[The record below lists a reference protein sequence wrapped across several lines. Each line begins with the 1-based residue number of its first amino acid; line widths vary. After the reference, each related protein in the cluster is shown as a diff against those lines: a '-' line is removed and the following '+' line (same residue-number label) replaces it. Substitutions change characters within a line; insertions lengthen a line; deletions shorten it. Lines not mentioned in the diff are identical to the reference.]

1 MTANSVLEHIV
12 RHLEVPTW
20 FHVSQDASTW
30 GIDHSLARLSN
41 SIVRGEFGMDQAV
54 LLRQCIRHLDNSQ
67 RIVVPT
73 IAGDLLV
80 LLERVGIRQALDG
93 TITALPYRPEWL
105 SEESNV
111 CVDLPTLQP
120 SLVDRRLPGEPWLL
134 ERLGTNHWK
143 SNAQKEA
150 AWSALCAPAGSSLL
164 IGLPTGAGK
173 SLVYQCC
180 AAYETGLTVLVVPT
194 VALGLDQLA
203 AVRQLPLA
211 VTSHP
216 RLYSSGPEGEEV
228 MRVVR
233 AGQCRL
239 LITSPEAIVA
249 GRLKN
254 VLAQCAIEGRLRR
267 VVVDEAHIVESWGAD
282 FRIEFQLLGSLLRE
296 WRRAAPEKLR
306 LLLLSATFAPG
317 TLRMLKRLFA
327 SDDGLWEEHIIQR
340 LRPEIHYFAPPNW
353 VSKEEQL
360 NHVQEAL
367 HYLPR
372 PAILYVTE
380 KKHADYWVT
389 QLTEIGFRRLA
400 GFHGDTAP
408 TSRDEI
414 MRRWRNDELDLVV
427 ATSAFGMGVDK
438 VDVRA
443 VVHSCYPEGIDRFY
457 QEVGRGGRDC
467 APTISL
473 LVPTKRDERVAKS
486 MGATLLRDEQ
496 KINGRWHAMWNTRE
510 KLDATYY
517 YRIRTDTQPPHRL
530 GIRSYSENVR
540 WNKRL
545 LLLMERACLIKIVGI
560 EYQEALDG
568 GSSALEWA
576 VIQALASTVELQYQ
590 IANLLSE
597 QRSSEVNAINES
609 LEKLTVYFRRERPIC
624 RQLRDHY
631 GTDTVRACGS
641 CYHCRCGRV
650 APQFSSELIP
660 MATPDP
666 IGRPLVHVVQCPSAR
681 EPAGAMQ
688 ITHALRIVMQRG
700 IARRFAVSS
709 MHCDLASRLL
719 NNADDRT
726 GVPYRLDNISDS
738 SARSVS
744 PSETIIVLHVGAIE
758 RTATAINRRGRW
770 IIHWVL
776 GMPIET
782 TPGQWVFMHEFES
795 RSFPGPEGLNHW
807 LGSAFGSRVDNL

>member
-414 MRRWRNDELDLVV
+414 MRRWRNDELDWWLLRQHLVWALTKSMCARWCIRATRRALIASIRRWAEVV
-427 ATSAFGMGVDK
+427 AIVPQLFRCWSRRSATSGSLSRWVQRYYATSKRLMDAGTRCGTPGKSSMPHIITGFEQIRSHRIDSAYAVIVKTSAG
-438 VDVRA
+438 
-443 VVHSCYPEGIDRFY
+443 
-457 QEVGRGGRDC
+457 
-467 APTISL
+467 
-473 LVPTKRDERVAKS
+473 
-486 MGATLLRDEQ
+486 
-496 KINGRWHAMWNTRE
+496 
-510 KLDATYY
+510 
-517 YRIRTDTQPPHRL
+517 
-530 GIRSYSENVR
+530 
-540 WNKRL
+540 
-545 LLLMERACLIKIVGI
+545 
-560 EYQEALDG
+560 
-568 GSSALEWA
+568 
-576 VIQALASTVELQYQ
+576 
-590 IANLLSE
+590 
-597 QRSSEVNAINES
+597 
-609 LEKLTVYFRRERPIC
+609 
-624 RQLRDHY
+624 
-631 GTDTVRACGS
+631 
-641 CYHCRCGRV
+641 
-650 APQFSSELIP
+650 
-660 MATPDP
+660 
-666 IGRPLVHVVQCPSAR
+666 
-681 EPAGAMQ
+681 
-688 ITHALRIVMQRG
+688 
-700 IARRFAVSS
+700 
-709 MHCDLASRLL
+709 
-719 NNADDRT
+719 
-726 GVPYRLDNISDS
+726 ISDC
-738 SARSVS
+738 
-744 PSETIIVLHVGAIE
+744 
-758 RTATAINRRGRW
+758 
-770 IIHWVL
+770 
-776 GMPIET
+776 
-782 TPGQWVFMHEFES
+782 FC
-795 RSFPGPEGLNHW
+795 
-807 LGSAFGSRVDNL
+807 